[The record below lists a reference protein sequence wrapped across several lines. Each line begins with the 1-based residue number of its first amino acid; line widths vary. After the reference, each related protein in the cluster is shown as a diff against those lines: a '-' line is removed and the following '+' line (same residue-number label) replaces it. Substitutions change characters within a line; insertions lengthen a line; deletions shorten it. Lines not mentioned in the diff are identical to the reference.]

1 MSAADG
7 PQAPGFPPLAEL
19 EAGVRGGDRVMLA
32 RAITLV
38 ESRHPDHRRAAE
50 ALLERLLPFTGGA
63 HRLGLT
69 GVPGVGKSTFIES
82 FGCHLLDAGHRVMVL
97 AIDPSSRLTG
107 GSILGDKTRM
117 SRLSASPH
125 AFVRPSPSGGRLGGV
140 AQATREAM
148 LLGEAAGF
156 DVVIVETV
164 GAGQS
169 ETLVA
174 DMVDCFMLLLLPG
187 AGDELQGIKKGVME
201 LADVLVVNKADQDPE
216 RARRAARDA
225 ARALHIFTPS
235 DSPWRPP
242 VLTVSALKGEGMAAV
257 ADAVAAHRR
266 AMEKAG
272 LFERRRREQRL
283 RWMWTALED
292 RLHEALMAD
301 ARVGDRFAELRDA
314 VEEGRVT
321 PAHAAREL
329 LSAFGIG

>member
-1 MSAADG
+1 MSPAERA
-7 PQAPGFPPLAEL
+7 QASGFPPLDDL
-19 EAGVRGGDRVMLA
+19 EAGVRAGDRVMLA
-32 RAITLV
+32 RAITLI

-50 ALLERLLPFTGGA
+50 TLLERLLPFTGGA

-69 GVPGVGKSTFIES
+69 GVPGVGKSTFIEA
-82 FGCHLLDAGHRVMVL
+82 FGCHLIEAGHRVMVL

-117 SRLSASPH
+117 SRLANAPE

-156 DVVIVETV
+156 DIVIVETV

-174 DMVDCFMLLLLPG
+174 EMVDCFLLLLLPG

-201 LADVLVVNKADQDPE
+201 LADILIVNKADQDPE
-216 RARRAARDA
+216 RARRSARDA
-225 ARALHIFTPS
+225 AHALRIFTPA
-235 DSPWRPP
+235 DAAWKPP
-242 VLTVSALKGEGMAAV
+242 VLTVSAIRGEGMDKVAQAV
-257 ADAVAAHRR
+257 AEHRR
-266 AMEKAG
+266 AMEKAD

-292 RLHEALMAD
+292 RLHEALKAD
-301 ARVGDRFAELRDA
+301 VRVKDRFAELREA
-314 VEEGRVT
+314 VEDGRIT

-329 LSAFGIG
+329 LAAFGIG